1 MRTLK
6 QYLKAFW
13 ELFRLEHGLM
23 YGFGVIIGIYV
34 SDPHFT
40 NFSKIVFG
48 YLTAVFL
55 QASAF
60 ALNDYSDYE
69 VDVANNRYDRPLV
82 RGDLS
87 RNAALKAGLLMMPF
101 GLIFSTMIS
110 TTAFA
115 FAIIVT
121 GVGYLYNIKL
131 KEYGIV
137 GNIYIALTMAAPF
150 LFGSIVAKNTIT
162 GSVALLS
169 SMAFLSGLGREIMKG
184 IEDVEGDA
192 IRNVRSMARISG
204 EKVAALIAA
213 SLYIFAVTISPLPLI
228 MLEEYYLDMK
238 YALPVFITDVMLIYV
253 SLMVVRRYDKT
264 SIPSYRKMT
273 LMAMCF
279 GLVGFLAGAF

>member
-1 MRTLK
+1 MSTSKRF
-6 QYLKAFW
+6 LKALW

-40 NFSKIVFG
+40 DLSKIIFG

-69 VDVANNRYDRPLV
+69 VDVANNRLDRPLV

-87 RNAALKAGLLMMPF
+87 RDTALKSGLLMMPLGF
-101 GLIFSTMIS
+101 ASAGLISPL
-110 TTAFA
+110 ALLFA
-115 FAIIVT
+115 VIVT
-121 GVGYLYNIKL
+121 VIGYFYNIKL
-131 KEYGIV
+131 KEYGFA
-137 GNIYIALTMAAPF
+137 GNVYIAFTMAVPF
-150 LFGSIVAKNTIT
+150 LFGSIVASNTIT
-162 GSVALLS
+162 ESVSLLS

-192 IRNVRSMARISG
+192 LRNVRSVARVMG
-204 EKVAALIAA
+204 VRVAALTSAF
-213 SLYIFAVTISPLPLI
+213 LYIVAVIISPLPLLVLGEYFMDLKYAFPVLVTDI
-228 MLEEYYLDMK
+228 ML
-238 YALPVFITDVMLIYV
+238 VYV
-253 SLMVVRRYDKT
+253 AIMVVRKHEKELI
-264 SIPSYRKMT
+264 SKYRKLT
-273 LMAMCF
+273 LIAMVF